1 MSRERLIAPI
11 PEDAGGPEPEAAAAE
26 RDLLWSLRPRTLDE
40 YIGQF
45 DVKDNLRVAIAA
57 ARGREEPLDHVLFHG
72 PPGLG
77 KTTLAHI
84 IANEMGSNIT
94 HTSGPALEK
103 PGDIVGLLSNLERGD
118 VIFIDEIHRLSH
130 TVEEYLYSGME
141 DYSVDI
147 VTGQGPKA
155 RSLRYRLEHFT
166 LIGATTR
173 AGLLSAPLRDR
184 FGIVAHLDFY
194 TDAELAE
201 VVRRSARLLDAAI
214 EDDAA
219 LEIARRARG
228 TPRVANRL
236 LRRVRDYAE
245 VKALR
250 QAQDKALGGRIT
262 TDVAAEALH
271 REGVDQRGL
280 DRVDRMYL
288 MTILE
293 QYEGGP
299 VGLEA
304 LAATLNEESS
314 LLVDVV
320 EPFLLKIGF
329 IQRTPSGRRATDQAR
344 EHLGVARNGPQQRL
358 L

>member
-1 MSRERLIAPI
+1 MSRETLITGDV
-11 PEDAGGPEPEAAAAE
+11 PEEGPEPEVAASE

-45 DVKDNLRVAIAA
+45 DVKENLRVAIAA

-84 IANEMGSNIT
+84 IANEMGSSIT

-173 AGLLSAPLRDR
+173 AGMLSAPLRDR

-201 VVRRSARLLDAAI
+201 VVRRSARLLDATI

-245 VKALR
+245 VK
-250 QAQDKALGGRIT
+250 GTGRIT
-262 TDVAAEALH
+262 TDVAAEALR

-280 DRVDRMYL
+280 DRVDRAYL

-293 QYEGGP
+293 QYDGGP

-329 IQRTPSGRRATDQAR
+329 IQRTSSGRRATDQAR
-344 EHLGVARNGPQQRL
+344 EHLGVAPRGPQQRL

>member
-45 DVKDNLRVAIAA
+45 DVKENLRVAIAA

-201 VVRRSARLLDAAI
+201 VVRRSSRLLNAPI
-214 EDDAA
+214 EDDAS

-245 VKALR
+245 VK
-250 QAQDKALGGRIT
+250 GTGRIT
-262 TDVAAEALH
+262 TDVAAEALL

-293 QYEGGP
+293 QYDGGP

-344 EHLGVARNGPQQRL
+344 EHLGVAAKGPQQRL